1 VTQTAQA
8 PPEAP
13 TSAIPRRLVLVL
25 AVACGVVVANLYY
38 AQPLLSEIAH
48 SLQVSAGTAGLL
60 ITLSQVGYAA
70 GLLFVVP
77 LGDLLERRHLVVG
90 ALAVA
95 ALALVGCALAPT
107 LPVLAALL
115 LVAGVTSV
123 VAQVL
128 VPFAAT
134 LAADDE
140 RGKVVGTVMTG
151 LLLGILLARTASGL
165 VGQWLGWRAVFAVAA
180 GLMVVL
186 IVVLRA
192 ELPVV
197 APTSTLRYGSALRS
211 VGTLLR
217 THPTLRIRCV
227 LGALGFAA
235 FSVFWTTL
243 AFLLAGAPY
252 HYGDAV
258 IGLFGLAGAAGALVA
273 GRAGR
278 LADRGLAHRS
288 TLAFAALVAVAFL
301 PTFFGAHHLLPL
313 LVGVVV
319 LDLGVQGLQITN
331 QSEVYRLDAAARS
344 RITTAYMT
352 SYFLGGA
359 AGSALGSALWSTAGW
374 GGVCTAGGVLG
385 VAALAVG
392 SQTGRVARGV
402 ERRRLAA
409 SAA

>member
-1 VTQTAQA
+1 VSSG
-8 PPEAP
+8 PP
-13 TSAIPRRLVLVL
+13 
-25 AVACGVVVANLYY
+25 
-38 AQPLLSEIAH
+38 
-48 SLQVSAGTAGLL
+48 
-60 ITLSQVGYAA
+60 
-70 GLLFVVP
+70 
-77 LGDLLERRHLVVG
+77 
-90 ALAVA
+90 
-95 ALALVGCALAPT
+95 
-107 LPVLAALL
+107 
-115 LVAGVTSV
+115 
-123 VAQVL
+123 
-128 VPFAAT
+128 
-134 LAADDE
+134 
-140 RGKVVGTVMTG
+140 
-151 LLLGILLARTASGL
+151 
-165 VGQWLGWRAVFAVAA
+165 
-180 GLMVVL
+180 
-186 IVVLRA
+186 
-192 ELPVV
+192 
-197 APTSTLRYGSALRS
+197 
-211 VGTLLR
+211 
-217 THPTLRIRCV
+217 
-227 LGALGFAA
+227 
-235 FSVFWTTL
+235 L